1 MVLLKMTKRL
11 FKGLLAVSLA
21 VSLHA
26 GEVKEKKPA
35 KPTKEDPQELAAKRV
50 EAFNRFTN
58 VVTEIEKKYVDKI
71 SISEIMTK
79 AIEGLLSNL
88 DAHSA
93 YLNEKKFKEFQAQ
106 TEGEFGGLGITVGM
120 RDGVLTVIAPL
131 EGTPAYKAG
140 VKSGDNILKINNEST
155 LSMSIDDAINLMRGK
170 PKTPIQITIVR
181 KNEPKPLVFN
191 IVRDIIKVPSVY
203 VKKIEKTPYL
213 YVRVNSFDKNVT
225 KSVLDGLKANPKA
238 KGIVLDL
245 RGNPGG
251 LLNQAVGL
259 SNLFIKEGVLVSQR
273 GKNKEENLEYKAN
286 GRAPY
291 ANLPIAVL
299 VNGGSASASE
309 IVAGA
314 LQDHKRAVIIGEK
327 TFGKGSVQM
336 LLPVNKDEAI
346 KITTARYYLPS
357 GRTIQAKGITPD
369 IVIYPGKVP
378 ENENKF
384 SLKEADLKH
393 HLEQEL
399 KKLDDTNKDSASK
412 NTDKNKKS
420 EESEEEKEVTPKMI
434 NDDIQLKT
442 AIDSLKTWS
451 IVDEKM
457 DEKALKKK

>member
-1 MVLLKMTKRL
+1 MTKRL
-11 FKGLLAVSLA
+11 FKGLLAISLA
-21 VSLHA
+21 VSLHG
-26 GEVKEKKPA
+26 GEVKEKKPV
-35 KPTKEDPQELAAKRV
+35 KPVKEDPQELAAKRV

-71 SISEIMTK
+71 TISEIMTK

-140 VKSGDNILKINNEST
+140 VKAGDNILKINNEST

-170 PKTPIQITIVR
+170 PKTSIQITIVR

-191 IVRDIIKVPSVY
+191 IVRDIIKIPSVY
-203 VKKIEKTPYL
+203 VKTIKDTPYL
-213 YVRVNSFDKNVT
+213 YVRVSSFDKNVT
-225 KSVLDGLKANPKA
+225 KSVLDGLKANPKT

-259 SNLFIKEGVLVSQR
+259 SNLFIKEGILVSQK

-291 ANLPIAVL
+291 TNLPVVVL

-314 LQDHKRAVIIGEK
+314 LQDHKRAIIIGEK
-327 TFGKGSVQM
+327 TFGKGSVQV

-369 IVIYPGKVP
+369 IVVYPGKVP

-399 KKLDDTNKDSASK
+399 KKIDDKTPNSKEADKDKK
-412 NTDKNKKS
+412 N
-420 EESEEEKEVTPKMI
+420 EEEKEVTPKMI

-451 IVDEKM
+451 IVDGKM
-457 DEKALKKK
+457 DEKAPKKK

>member
-1 MVLLKMTKRL
+1 MTKRL
-11 FKGLLAVSLA
+11 FKGLLAISLA
-21 VSLHA
+21 VSLHG
-26 GEVKEKKPA
+26 GEVKEKKPV
-35 KPTKEDPQELAAKRV
+35 KPVKEDPQELAAKRV
-50 EAFNRFTN
+50 EAFSRFSN
-58 VVTEIEKKYVDKI
+58 VVSEIEKKYVDKI

-191 IVRDIIKVPSVY
+191 IIRDIIKVPSVY
-203 VKKIEKTPYL
+203 VKKIKETPYL
-213 YVRVNSFDKNVT
+213 YVRVSGFDKNVT
-225 KSVLDGLKANPKA
+225 KSVLEGLKANPKA

-259 SNLFIKEGVLVSQR
+259 SNLFIKEGVLVSQK

-291 ANLPIAVL
+291 TNLPIAVL

-399 KKLDDTNKDSASK
+399 KKIDDKTPNSK
-412 NTDKNKKS
+412 ETDKDKKN
-420 EESEEEKEVTPKMI
+420 EEEKEITPKMI
-434 NDDIQLKT
+434 NADIQLKT

-457 DEKALKKK
+457 DEKAPKKK

>member
-1 MVLLKMTKRL
+1 MTKRL
-11 FKGLLAVSLA
+11 FKGLLAISLA
-21 VSLHA
+21 VSLHG
-26 GEVKEKKPA
+26 GEVKEKKPV
-35 KPTKEDPQELAAKRV
+35 KPVKEDPQELAAKRV
-50 EAFNRFTN
+50 EAFSRFSN
-58 VVTEIEKKYVDKI
+58 VVSEIEKKYVDKI

-170 PKTPIQITIVR
+170 PKTPIQITVVR

-191 IVRDIIKVPSVY
+191 IIRDIIKLPSVY
-203 VKKIEKTPYL
+203 VKKIKETPYL
-213 YVRVNSFDKNVT
+213 YVRVSGFDKNVT
-225 KSVLDGLKANPKA
+225 KSVLEGLKANPKA

-259 SNLFIKEGVLVSQR
+259 SNLFIKEGVLVSQK

-291 ANLPIAVL
+291 TNLPIAVL

-314 LQDHKRAVIIGEK
+314 LQDHKRAIIIGEK

-399 KKLDDTNKDSASK
+399 KKLDDKTPNSKEADKDKK
-412 NTDKNKKS
+412 N
-420 EESEEEKEVTPKMI
+420 EEEKEVTPKMI
-434 NDDIQLKT
+434 NNDIQLKT

-451 IVDEKM
+451 IIDNQTDEKTP
-457 DEKALKKK
+457 KKK

>member
-1 MVLLKMTKRL
+1 MVLLTMTKRL
-11 FKGLLAVSLA
+11 FKGLLAISLA
-21 VSLHA
+21 VSLHG
-26 GEVKEKKPA
+26 GEVKEKKPV
-35 KPTKEDPQELAAKRV
+35 KPVKEDPQELAAKRV
-50 EAFNRFTN
+50 EAFSRFSN
-58 VVTEIEKKYVDKI
+58 VVSEIEKKYVDKI

-131 EGTPAYKAG
+131 EGTPAYRAG

-170 PKTPIQITIVR
+170 PKTPIQITVVR

-191 IVRDIIKVPSVY
+191 IVRDIIKLPSVY

-213 YVRVNSFDKNVT
+213 YVRVSGFDKNVT

-259 SNLFIKEGVLVSQR
+259 SNLFIKEGVLVSQK

-291 ANLPIAVL
+291 TNLPIAVL

-399 KKLDDTNKDSASK
+399 KKLDDKTPNSKEAVKDKK
-412 NTDKNKKS
+412 N
-420 EESEEEKEVTPKMI
+420 EEEKEVTPKMI

-457 DEKALKKK
+457 DEKAPKKK

>member
-1 MVLLKMTKRL
+1 MTKRL
-11 FKGLLAVSLA
+11 FKGLLAISLA
-21 VSLHA
+21 VSLHG
-26 GEVKEKKPA
+26 GEVKEKKPV
-35 KPTKEDPQELAAKRV
+35 KPVKENPQELAAKRV
-50 EAFNRFTN
+50 EAFSRFTN

-71 SISEIMTK
+71 TISEIMTK

-170 PKTPIQITIVR
+170 PKTPIQITVVR

-191 IVRDIIKVPSVY
+191 IIRDIIKLPSVY
-203 VKKIEKTPYL
+203 VKKIKETPYL
-213 YVRVNSFDKNVT
+213 YVRVSGFDKNVT
-225 KSVLDGLKANPKA
+225 KSVLEGLKANPKV

-259 SNLFIKEGVLVSQR
+259 SNLFIKEGILVSQK

-291 ANLPIAVL
+291 TNLPIAVL

-314 LQDHKRAVIIGEK
+314 LQDHKRAIIIGEK
-327 TFGKGSVQM
+327 TFGKGSVQV

-399 KKLDDTNKDSASK
+399 KKIDDKTPNSKEADKDKK
-412 NTDKNKKS
+412 N
-420 EESEEEKEVTPKMI
+420 EEEKEITPKMI

-457 DEKALKKK
+457 DEKAPKKK

>member
-1 MVLLKMTKRL
+1 MTKRL
-11 FKGLLAVSLA
+11 FKGLLAISLA
-21 VSLHA
+21 VSLHG
-26 GEVKEKKPA
+26 GEIKEKKPV
-35 KPTKEDPQELAAKRV
+35 KPVKEDPQELAAKRV
-50 EAFNRFTN
+50 EAFSRFSN
-58 VVTEIEKKYVDKI
+58 VVSEIEKKYVDKI

-170 PKTPIQITIVR
+170 PKTPIQITVVR

-191 IVRDIIKVPSVY
+191 IIRDIIKLPSVY
-203 VKKIEKTPYL
+203 VKKIKETPYL
-213 YVRVNSFDKNVT
+213 YVRVSGFDKNVT
-225 KSVLDGLKANPKA
+225 KSVLEGLKANPKA

-259 SNLFIKEGVLVSQR
+259 SNLFIKEGVLVSQK

-291 ANLPIAVL
+291 TNLPIAVL

-399 KKLDDTNKDSASK
+399 KKIDDKTPNSKEADKDKK
-412 NTDKNKKS
+412 N
-420 EESEEEKEVTPKMI
+420 EEEKEVTPKMI

-457 DEKALKKK
+457 DEKAPKKK

>member
-1 MVLLKMTKRL
+1 MTKRL
-11 FKGLLAVSLA
+11 FKGLLAISLA
-21 VSLHA
+21 VSLHG
-26 GEVKEKKPA
+26 GEVKEKKPV
-35 KPTKEDPQELAAKRV
+35 KPVKEDPQELAAKRV
-50 EAFNRFTN
+50 EAFSRFSN
-58 VVTEIEKKYVDKI
+58 VVSEIEKKYVDKI

-191 IVRDIIKVPSVY
+191 IIRDIIKLPSVY
-203 VKKIEKTPYL
+203 VKKIKETPYL
-213 YVRVNSFDKNVT
+213 YVRVSGFDKNVT

-259 SNLFIKEGVLVSQR
+259 SNLFIKEGVLVSQK

-291 ANLPIAVL
+291 TNLPIAVL

-336 LLPVNKDEAI
+336 LIPVNKDEAI

-399 KKLDDTNKDSASK
+399 KKLDDKTPNSKEADKDKK
-412 NTDKNKKS
+412 N
-420 EESEEEKEVTPKMI
+420 EEEKEVTPKMI
-434 NDDIQLKT
+434 NNDIQLKT

-457 DEKALKKK
+457 DEKVPKKK

>member
-1 MVLLKMTKRL
+1 M
-11 FKGLLAVSLA
+11 
-21 VSLHA
+21 SLHG
-26 GEVKEKKPA
+26 GEVKEKKPF
-35 KPTKEDPQELAAKRV
+35 KPVKEDPQELAAKRV
-50 EAFNRFTN
+50 EAFSRFSN

-71 SISEIMTK
+71 TISEIMTK

-140 VKSGDNILKINNEST
+140 VKAGDNILKINNEST

-170 PKTPIQITIVR
+170 PKTPIQITVVR

-203 VKKIEKTPYL
+203 VKTIKETPYL

-225 KSVLDGLKANPKA
+225 KSVLDGLKANPKV

-259 SNLFIKEGVLVSQR
+259 SNLFIKEGVLVSQK

-291 ANLPIAVL
+291 TNLPIAVL

-327 TFGKGSVQM
+327 TFGKGSVQV

-399 KKLDDTNKDSASK
+399 KKIDDKTPNSKEADKDKK
-412 NTDKNKKS
+412 N
-420 EESEEEKEVTPKMI
+420 EEEKEVTPKMI

-457 DEKALKKK
+457 DEKAPKKK

>member
-1 MVLLKMTKRL
+1 MTKRL
-11 FKGLLAVSLA
+11 FKGLLAISLV
-21 VSLHA
+21 VSLHG
-26 GEVKEKKPA
+26 GEVKEKKPV
-35 KPTKEDPQELAAKRV
+35 KPVKEDPQELAAKRV
-50 EAFNRFTN
+50 EAFSRFSN
-58 VVTEIEKKYVDKI
+58 VVSEIEKKYVDKI

-191 IVRDIIKVPSVY
+191 IIRDIIKLPSVY
-203 VKKIEKTPYL
+203 VKKIKETPYL
-213 YVRVNSFDKNVT
+213 YVRVSGFDKNVT
-225 KSVLDGLKANPKA
+225 KSVLEGLKANPKA

-259 SNLFIKEGVLVSQR
+259 SNLFIKEGVLVSQK

-291 ANLPIAVL
+291 TNLPIAVL

-399 KKLDDTNKDSASK
+399 KKLDDKNPNSKEADKD
-412 NTDKNKKS
+412 KK
-420 EESEEEKEVTPKMI
+420 SEEEKEVTPKMI

-457 DEKALKKK
+457 DEKAPKKK

>member
-1 MVLLKMTKRL
+1 MTKRL
-11 FKGLLAVSLA
+11 FKGLLAISLA
-21 VSLHA
+21 VSLHG
-26 GEVKEKKPA
+26 GEVKEKKPV
-35 KPTKEDPQELAAKRV
+35 KPVKEDPQELAAKRV
-50 EAFNRFTN
+50 EAFSRFSN
-58 VVTEIEKKYVDKI
+58 VVSEIEKKYVDKI

-191 IVRDIIKVPSVY
+191 IIRDIIKLPSVY

-213 YVRVNSFDKNVT
+213 YVRVSGFDKNVT
-225 KSVLDGLKANPKA
+225 KSVLEGLKANPKA

-259 SNLFIKEGVLVSQR
+259 SNLFIKEGVLVSQK

-291 ANLPIAVL
+291 TNLPIAVL

-399 KKLDDTNKDSASK
+399 KKLDDKTPNSKEADKDKK
-412 NTDKNKKS
+412 N
-420 EESEEEKEVTPKMI
+420 EEEKEVTPKMI

-457 DEKALKKK
+457 DEKAPKKK

>member
-1 MVLLKMTKRL
+1 MTKRL
-11 FKGLLAVSLA
+11 FKGLLAISLA
-21 VSLHA
+21 VSLHG
-26 GEVKEKKPA
+26 GEVKEKKPV
-35 KPTKEDPQELAAKRV
+35 KPVKEDPQELAAKRV
-50 EAFNRFTN
+50 EAFSRFSN
-58 VVTEIEKKYVDKI
+58 VVSEIEKKYVDKI

-170 PKTPIQITIVR
+170 PKTPIQITVVR

-191 IVRDIIKVPSVY
+191 IIRDIIKLPSVY

-213 YVRVNSFDKNVT
+213 YVRVSGFDKNVT
-225 KSVLDGLKANPKA
+225 KSVLEGLKANPKA

-259 SNLFIKEGVLVSQR
+259 SNLFIKEGVLVSQK

-291 ANLPIAVL
+291 TNLPIAVL

-399 KKLDDTNKDSASK
+399 KKIDDKTPNSKEADKDKK
-412 NTDKNKKS
+412 N
-420 EESEEEKEVTPKMI
+420 EEEKEVTPKMI

-457 DEKALKKK
+457 DEKAPKKK

>member
-1 MVLLKMTKRL
+1 MTKRL
-11 FKGLLAVSLA
+11 FKGLLAISLA
-21 VSLHA
+21 VSLHG
-26 GEVKEKKPA
+26 GEVKEKKPV
-35 KPTKEDPQELAAKRV
+35 KPVKEDPQELAAKRV
-50 EAFNRFTN
+50 EAFSRFSN

-170 PKTPIQITIVR
+170 PKTPIQITVVR

-191 IVRDIIKVPSVY
+191 IIRDIIKLPSVY

-213 YVRVNSFDKNVT
+213 YVRVSGFDKNVT
-225 KSVLDGLKANPKA
+225 KSVLEGLKANPKA

-259 SNLFIKEGVLVSQR
+259 SNLFIKEGVLVSQK

-291 ANLPIAVL
+291 TNLPIAVL

-399 KKLDDTNKDSASK
+399 KKIDDKTPNSKEADKDKK
-412 NTDKNKKS
+412 N
-420 EESEEEKEVTPKMI
+420 EEEKEVTPKMV
-434 NDDIQLKT
+434 NADIQLKT

-457 DEKALKKK
+457 DEKAPKKK

>member
-1 MVLLKMTKRL
+1 M
-11 FKGLLAVSLA
+11 
-21 VSLHA
+21 SLHG
-26 GEVKEKKPA
+26 GEVKEKKPV
-35 KPTKEDPQELAAKRV
+35 KPVKEDPQELAAKRV
-50 EAFNRFTN
+50 EAFSRFSN
-58 VVTEIEKKYVDKI
+58 VVSEIERKYVDKI

-170 PKTPIQITIVR
+170 PKTPIQITVVR

-191 IVRDIIKVPSVY
+191 IIRDIIKVPSVY

-225 KSVLDGLKANPKA
+225 KSVLDGLKANPKT

-259 SNLFIKEGVLVSQR
+259 SNLFIKEGVLVSQK

-291 ANLPIAVL
+291 TNLPIAVL

-399 KKLDDTNKDSASK
+399 KKIDDKTPNSK
-412 NTDKNKKS
+412 ETDKDKKN
-420 EESEEEKEVTPKMI
+420 EEEKEVTPKMI

-451 IVDEKM
+451 IVYEKM
-457 DEKALKKK
+457 DEKAPKKK

>member
-1 MVLLKMTKRL
+1 MTKRL
-11 FKGLLAVSLA
+11 FKGLLAISLA
-21 VSLHA
+21 VSLHG
-26 GEVKEKKPA
+26 GEVKEKKPV
-35 KPTKEDPQELAAKRV
+35 KPVKEDPQELAAKRV
-50 EAFNRFTN
+50 EAFSRFSN
-58 VVTEIEKKYVDKI
+58 VVSEIEKKYVDKI

-191 IVRDIIKVPSVY
+191 IIRDIIKLPSVY

-213 YVRVNSFDKNVT
+213 YVRVSGFDKNVT
-225 KSVLDGLKANPKA
+225 KSVLEGLKANPKA

-259 SNLFIKEGVLVSQR
+259 SNLFIKEGILVSQK

-291 ANLPIAVL
+291 TNLPIAVL

-399 KKLDDTNKDSASK
+399 KKLDDKTPNSKEADKDKK
-412 NTDKNKKS
+412 N
-420 EESEEEKEVTPKMI
+420 EEEKEVTPKMI

-457 DEKALKKK
+457 DEKAPKKK

>member
-1 MVLLKMTKRL
+1 MTKRL
-11 FKGLLAVSLA
+11 FKGLLAISLA
-21 VSLHA
+21 VSLHG
-26 GEVKEKKPA
+26 GEVKEKKPV
-35 KPTKEDPQELAAKRV
+35 KPVKEDPQELAAKRV
-50 EAFNRFTN
+50 EAFSRFSN
-58 VVTEIEKKYVDKI
+58 VVSEIEKKYVDKI

-191 IVRDIIKVPSVY
+191 IIRDIIKLPSVY

-213 YVRVNSFDKNVT
+213 YVRVSGFDKNVT

-259 SNLFIKEGVLVSQR
+259 SNLFIKEGILVSQK

-291 ANLPIAVL
+291 TNLPIAVL

-399 KKLDDTNKDSASK
+399 KKIDDKTPNSKEADKDKK
-412 NTDKNKKS
+412 N
-420 EESEEEKEVTPKMI
+420 EEEKEVTPKMV

-457 DEKALKKK
+457 DEKAPKKK

>member
-1 MVLLKMTKRL
+1 MVLLTMTKRL
-11 FKGLLAVSLA
+11 FKGLLAISLA
-21 VSLHA
+21 VSLHG
-26 GEVKEKKPA
+26 GEVKEKKPV
-35 KPTKEDPQELAAKRV
+35 KPVKEDPQELAAKRV
-50 EAFNRFTN
+50 EAFSRFSN
-58 VVTEIEKKYVDKI
+58 VVSEIEKKYVDKI

-140 VKSGDNILKINNEST
+140 IKSGDNILKINNEST

-191 IVRDIIKVPSVY
+191 IVRDIIKLPSVY
-203 VKKIEKTPYL
+203 VKKIKETPYL
-213 YVRVNSFDKNVT
+213 YVRVSGFDKNVT
-225 KSVLDGLKANPKA
+225 KSVLEGLKANPKA

-259 SNLFIKEGVLVSQR
+259 SNLFIKEGVLVSQK

-291 ANLPIAVL
+291 TNLPIAVL

-314 LQDHKRAVIIGEK
+314 LQDHKRAIIIGEK

-336 LLPVNKDEAI
+336 LLPINKDEAI

-399 KKLDDTNKDSASK
+399 KKLDDKTPNSKEADKDKK
-412 NTDKNKKS
+412 N
-420 EESEEEKEVTPKMI
+420 EEEKEVTPKMI

-457 DEKALKKK
+457 DEKAPKKK

>member
-1 MVLLKMTKRL
+1 MTKRL
-11 FKGLLAVSLA
+11 FKGLLAISLA
-21 VSLHA
+21 VSLHG
-26 GEVKEKKPA
+26 GEVKEKKPV
-35 KPTKEDPQELAAKRV
+35 KPVKEDPQELAAKRV
-50 EAFNRFTN
+50 EAFSRFTN

-71 SISEIMTK
+71 TISEIMTK

-140 VKSGDNILKINNEST
+140 VKAGDNILKINNEST

-170 PKTPIQITIVR
+170 PKTSIQITVVR

-191 IVRDIIKVPSVY
+191 IVRDIIKIPSVY
-203 VKKIEKTPYL
+203 VKKIKDTPYL
-213 YVRVNSFDKNVT
+213 YVRVSSFDKNVT
-225 KSVLDGLKANPKA
+225 KSVLDGLKANPKI

-259 SNLFIKEGVLVSQR
+259 SNLFIKEGILVSQK

-291 ANLPIAVL
+291 TNLPIAVL

-314 LQDHKRAVIIGEK
+314 LQDHKRAIIIGEK

-399 KKLDDTNKDSASK
+399 KKIDDKIPNSKEADKDKK
-412 NTDKNKKS
+412 N
-420 EESEEEKEVTPKMI
+420 EEEKEVTPKMI

-451 IVDEKM
+451 IVDDKM
-457 DEKALKKK
+457 DEKAPKKK

>member
-1 MVLLKMTKRL
+1 MTKRL

-21 VSLHA
+21 VSLHG
-26 GEVKEKKPA
+26 GEVKEKKPV
-35 KPTKEDPQELAAKRV
+35 KPVKEDPQELAAKRV
-50 EAFNRFTN
+50 EAFSRFSN
-58 VVTEIEKKYVDKI
+58 VVSEIEKKYVDKI

-191 IVRDIIKVPSVY
+191 IIRDIIKLPSVY
-203 VKKIEKTPYL
+203 VKKIKETPYL
-213 YVRVNSFDKNVT
+213 YVRVSGFDKNVT
-225 KSVLDGLKANPKA
+225 KSVLEGLKANPKA

-259 SNLFIKEGVLVSQR
+259 SNLFIKEGVLVSQK

-291 ANLPIAVL
+291 ANLPVAVL

-399 KKLDDTNKDSASK
+399 KKIDDKTPNSKEADKDKK
-412 NTDKNKKS
+412 N
-420 EESEEEKEVTPKMI
+420 EEEKEVTPKMI

-457 DEKALKKK
+457 DEKAPKKK

>member
-1 MVLLKMTKRL
+1 MTKRL
-11 FKGLLAVSLA
+11 FKGLLAISLA
-21 VSLHA
+21 VSLHG
-26 GEVKEKKPA
+26 GEVKEKKPV
-35 KPTKEDPQELAAKRV
+35 KPVKEDPQELAAKRV
-50 EAFNRFTN
+50 EAFSRFSN
-58 VVTEIEKKYVDKI
+58 VVSEIEKKYVDKI

-170 PKTPIQITIVR
+170 PKTPIQITVVR

-191 IVRDIIKVPSVY
+191 IIRDIIKLPSVY

-213 YVRVNSFDKNVT
+213 YVRVSGFDKNVT
-225 KSVLDGLKANPKA
+225 KSVLEGLKANPKA

-259 SNLFIKEGVLVSQR
+259 SNLFIKEGVLVSQK

-291 ANLPIAVL
+291 TNLPIAVL

-399 KKLDDTNKDSASK
+399 KKLDDKTPNSKEADKDKK
-412 NTDKNKKS
+412 N
-420 EESEEEKEVTPKMI
+420 EEEKEVTPKMI

-457 DEKALKKK
+457 DEKAPKKK

>member
-1 MVLLKMTKRL
+1 M
-11 FKGLLAVSLA
+11 
-21 VSLHA
+21 SLHG
-26 GEVKEKKPA
+26 GEVKEKKPV
-35 KPTKEDPQELAAKRV
+35 KPVKEDPQELAAKRV
-50 EAFNRFTN
+50 EAFSRFSN

-71 SISEIMTK
+71 TISEIMTK

-140 VKSGDNILKINNEST
+140 VKAGDNILKINNEST

-170 PKTPIQITIVR
+170 PKTPIQITVVR

-191 IVRDIIKVPSVY
+191 IIRDIIKVPSVY
-203 VKKIEKTPYL
+203 VKTIKETPYL

-225 KSVLDGLKANPKA
+225 KSVLDGLKANPKV

-259 SNLFIKEGVLVSQR
+259 SNLFIKEGVLVSQK

-291 ANLPIAVL
+291 TNLPIAVL

-327 TFGKGSVQM
+327 TFGKGSVQV

-399 KKLDDTNKDSASK
+399 KKIDDKTPNSK
-412 NTDKNKKS
+412 ETDKDKKN
-420 EESEEEKEVTPKMI
+420 EEEKEVTPKMI

-457 DEKALKKK
+457 DEKAPKKK

>member
-1 MVLLKMTKRL
+1 MTKRL
-11 FKGLLAVSLA
+11 FKGLLAISLA
-21 VSLHA
+21 VSLHG
-26 GEVKEKKPA
+26 GEVKEKKPV
-35 KPTKEDPQELAAKRV
+35 KPVKEDPQELAAKRV
-50 EAFNRFTN
+50 EAFSRFSN
-58 VVTEIEKKYVDKI
+58 VVSEIEKKYVDKI

-191 IVRDIIKVPSVY
+191 IIRDIIKLPSVY
-203 VKKIEKTPYL
+203 VKKIKETPYL
-213 YVRVNSFDKNVT
+213 YVRVSGFDKNVT
-225 KSVLDGLKANPKA
+225 KSVLEGLKANPKA

-259 SNLFIKEGVLVSQR
+259 SNLFIKEGVLVSQK

-291 ANLPIAVL
+291 TNLPIAVL

-399 KKLDDTNKDSASK
+399 KKIDDKTPNSKEADKDKK
-412 NTDKNKKS
+412 N
-420 EESEEEKEVTPKMI
+420 EEEKEVTPKMV

-457 DEKALKKK
+457 DEKAPKKK

>member
-1 MVLLKMTKRL
+1 MTKRL
-11 FKGLLAVSLA
+11 FKGLLAISLA
-21 VSLHA
+21 VSLHG
-26 GEVKEKKPA
+26 GEVKEKKPV
-35 KPTKEDPQELAAKRV
+35 KPVKEDPQELAAKRV
-50 EAFNRFTN
+50 EAFSRFSN

-170 PKTPIQITIVR
+170 PKTPIQITVVR

-191 IVRDIIKVPSVY
+191 IIRDIIKVPSVY
-203 VKKIEKTPYL
+203 VKKIKETPYL
-213 YVRVNSFDKNVT
+213 YVRVSGFDKNVT
-225 KSVLDGLKANPKA
+225 KSVLDGLKANPKV

-259 SNLFIKEGVLVSQR
+259 SNLFVKEGILVSQK

-291 ANLPIAVL
+291 TNLPIAVL

-399 KKLDDTNKDSASK
+399 KKLDDKTPNSKEADKDKK
-412 NTDKNKKS
+412 N
-420 EESEEEKEVTPKMI
+420 EEEKEVTPKMI
-434 NDDIQLKT
+434 NADIQLKT

-457 DEKALKKK
+457 DEKAPKKK

>member
-1 MVLLKMTKRL
+1 MTKRL
-11 FKGLLAVSLA
+11 FKGLLAISLA
-21 VSLHA
+21 VSLHG
-26 GEVKEKKPA
+26 GEVKEKKPV
-35 KPTKEDPQELAAKRV
+35 KPVKEDPQELAAKRV
-50 EAFNRFTN
+50 EAFSRFSN
-58 VVTEIEKKYVDKI
+58 VVSEIEKKYVDKI

-191 IVRDIIKVPSVY
+191 IIRDIIKVPSVY
-203 VKKIEKTPYL
+203 VKKIKETPYL
-213 YVRVNSFDKNVT
+213 YVRVSGFDKNVT
-225 KSVLDGLKANPKA
+225 KSVLEGLKANPKA

-259 SNLFIKEGVLVSQR
+259 SNLFIKEGVLVSQK

-291 ANLPIAVL
+291 TNLPIAVL

-369 IVIYPGKVP
+369 IMIYPGKVP

-399 KKLDDTNKDSASK
+399 KKLDDKTPNSKEADKDKK
-412 NTDKNKKS
+412 N
-420 EESEEEKEVTPKMI
+420 EEEKEVTPKMI

-457 DEKALKKK
+457 DEKVPKKK

>member
-1 MVLLKMTKRL
+1 MTKRL
-11 FKGLLAVSLA
+11 FKGLLAISLA
-21 VSLHA
+21 VSLHG
-26 GEVKEKKPA
+26 GEVKEKKPV
-35 KPTKEDPQELAAKRV
+35 KPVKEDPQELAAKRV
-50 EAFNRFTN
+50 EAFSRFSN

-71 SISEIMTK
+71 TISEIMTK

-140 VKSGDNILKINNEST
+140 VKAGDNILKINNEST

-191 IVRDIIKVPSVY
+191 IVRDIIKIPSVY
-203 VKKIEKTPYL
+203 VKKIKDTPYL
-213 YVRVNSFDKNVT
+213 YVRVSGFDKNVT
-225 KSVLDGLKANPKA
+225 KSVLDGLKANPKT

-259 SNLFIKEGVLVSQR
+259 SNLFIKEGILVSQK

-291 ANLPIAVL
+291 TNLPIAVL

-314 LQDHKRAVIIGEK
+314 LQDHKRAIIIGEK

-399 KKLDDTNKDSASK
+399 KKIDDKTPNSKEADKDKK
-412 NTDKNKKS
+412 N
-420 EESEEEKEVTPKMI
+420 EEEKEVTPKMI
-434 NDDIQLKT
+434 NNDIQLKT

-457 DEKALKKK
+457 DEKAPKKK

>member
-1 MVLLKMTKRL
+1 MTKRL
-11 FKGLLAVSLA
+11 FKGLLAISLA
-21 VSLHA
+21 VSLHG
-26 GEVKEKKPA
+26 GEVKEKKPV
-35 KPTKEDPQELAAKRV
+35 KPVKEDPQELAAKRV
-50 EAFNRFTN
+50 EAFSRFSN
-58 VVTEIEKKYVDKI
+58 VVSEIEKKYVDKI

-191 IVRDIIKVPSVY
+191 IVRDIIKLPSVY
-203 VKKIEKTPYL
+203 VKKIKETPYL
-213 YVRVNSFDKNVT
+213 YVRVSGFDKNVT

-259 SNLFIKEGVLVSQR
+259 SNLFIKEGVLVSQK

-291 ANLPIAVL
+291 TNLPIAVL

-399 KKLDDTNKDSASK
+399 KKLDDKTPNSKEADKDKK
-412 NTDKNKKS
+412 N
-420 EESEEEKEVTPKMI
+420 EEEKEVTPKMI

-451 IVDEKM
+451 IVDDKM
-457 DEKALKKK
+457 DEKVPKKK

>member
-1 MVLLKMTKRL
+1 MTKRL
-11 FKGLLAVSLA
+11 FKGLLAISLA
-21 VSLHA
+21 VSLHG
-26 GEVKEKKPA
+26 GEVKEKKPV
-35 KPTKEDPQELAAKRV
+35 KPVKEDPQELAAKRV
-50 EAFNRFTN
+50 EAFSRFSN

-170 PKTPIQITIVR
+170 PKTPIQITVVR

-191 IVRDIIKVPSVY
+191 IIRDIIKLPSVY
-203 VKKIEKTPYL
+203 VKKIKETPYL
-213 YVRVNSFDKNVT
+213 YVRVSGFDKNVT

-259 SNLFIKEGVLVSQR
+259 SNLFIKEGVLVSQK

-291 ANLPIAVL
+291 TNLPVVVL

-327 TFGKGSVQM
+327 TFGKGSVQV

-399 KKLDDTNKDSASK
+399 KKLDDKTPNSKEADKDKK
-412 NTDKNKKS
+412 N
-420 EESEEEKEVTPKMI
+420 EEEKEVTPKMI

-457 DEKALKKK
+457 DEKAPKKK

>member
-1 MVLLKMTKRL
+1 MTKRL

-21 VSLHA
+21 VSLHG
-26 GEVKEKKPA
+26 GEVKEKKPV
-35 KPTKEDPQELAAKRV
+35 KPVKEDPQELAAKRV
-50 EAFNRFTN
+50 EAFSRFSN

-170 PKTPIQITIVR
+170 PKTPIQITVVR

-191 IVRDIIKVPSVY
+191 IIRDIIKLPSVY
-203 VKKIEKTPYL
+203 VKKIKETPYL
-213 YVRVNSFDKNVT
+213 YVRVSGFDKNVT
-225 KSVLDGLKANPKA
+225 KSVLEGLKANPKA

-259 SNLFIKEGVLVSQR
+259 SNLFIKEGVLVSQK

-291 ANLPIAVL
+291 TNLPIAVL

-314 LQDHKRAVIIGEK
+314 LQDHKRAIIIGEK

-399 KKLDDTNKDSASK
+399 KKLDDKNPNSKEADKDKK
-412 NTDKNKKS
+412 N
-420 EESEEEKEVTPKMI
+420 EEEKEVTPKMI

-457 DEKALKKK
+457 DEKAPKKK

>member
-1 MVLLKMTKRL
+1 MTKRL
-11 FKGLLAVSLA
+11 FKGLLAISLA
-21 VSLHA
+21 VSLHG
-26 GEVKEKKPA
+26 GEVKEKKPV
-35 KPTKEDPQELAAKRV
+35 KPVKEDPQELAAKRV
-50 EAFNRFTN
+50 EAFSRFSN

-191 IVRDIIKVPSVY
+191 IIRDIIKLPSVY
-203 VKKIEKTPYL
+203 VKKIKETPYL
-213 YVRVNSFDKNVT
+213 YVRVSGFDKNVT

-259 SNLFIKEGVLVSQR
+259 SNLFIKEGILVSQK

-291 ANLPIAVL
+291 TNLPIAVL

-399 KKLDDTNKDSASK
+399 KKLDDKTPNSKEADKDKK
-412 NTDKNKKS
+412 N
-420 EESEEEKEVTPKMI
+420 EEEKEVTPKMI
-434 NDDIQLKT
+434 NADIQLKT

-457 DEKALKKK
+457 DEKAPKKK

>member
-1 MVLLKMTKRL
+1 MTKRL
-11 FKGLLAVSLA
+11 FKGLLAISLA
-21 VSLHA
+21 VSLHG
-26 GEVKEKKPA
+26 GEVKEKKPV
-35 KPTKEDPQELAAKRV
+35 KPVKEDPQELAAKRV
-50 EAFNRFTN
+50 EAFSRFSN

-191 IVRDIIKVPSVY
+191 IIRDIIKLPSVY
-203 VKKIEKTPYL
+203 VKKIKETPYL
-213 YVRVNSFDKNVT
+213 YVRVSGFDKNVT

-259 SNLFIKEGVLVSQR
+259 SNLFIKEGVLVSQK

-291 ANLPIAVL
+291 TNLPIAVL

-327 TFGKGSVQM
+327 TFGKGSVQV

-399 KKLDDTNKDSASK
+399 KKIDDKTPNSKEADKDKK
-412 NTDKNKKS
+412 N
-420 EESEEEKEVTPKMI
+420 EEEKEVTPKMI

-457 DEKALKKK
+457 DEKAPKKK

>member
-1 MVLLKMTKRL
+1 MTKRL
-11 FKGLLAVSLA
+11 FKGLLAISLA
-21 VSLHA
+21 VSLHG
-26 GEVKEKKPA
+26 GEVKEKKPV
-35 KPTKEDPQELAAKRV
+35 KPVKEDPQELAAKRV
-50 EAFNRFTN
+50 EAFSRFSN
-58 VVTEIEKKYVDKI
+58 VVSEIEKKYVDKI

-170 PKTPIQITIVR
+170 PKTPIQITVVR

-191 IVRDIIKVPSVY
+191 IIRDIIKLPSVY
-203 VKKIEKTPYL
+203 VKKIKETPYL
-213 YVRVNSFDKNVT
+213 YVRVSGFDKNVT
-225 KSVLDGLKANPKA
+225 KSVLEGLKANPKA

-259 SNLFIKEGVLVSQR
+259 SNLFIKEGVLVSQK

-291 ANLPIAVL
+291 TNLPIAVL

-314 LQDHKRAVIIGEK
+314 LQDHKRAIIIGEK
-327 TFGKGSVQM
+327 TFGKGSVQV

-399 KKLDDTNKDSASK
+399 KKLDDKNPNSKEADKDKK
-412 NTDKNKKS
+412 N
-420 EESEEEKEVTPKMI
+420 EEEKEVTPKMI

-457 DEKALKKK
+457 DEKAPKKK

>member
-1 MVLLKMTKRL
+1 M
-11 FKGLLAVSLA
+11 
-21 VSLHA
+21 SLHG
-26 GEVKEKKPA
+26 GEVKEKKPV
-35 KPTKEDPQELAAKRV
+35 KPIKENPQELAAKRV
-50 EAFNRFTN
+50 EAFSRFTN

-155 LSMSIDDAINLMRGK
+155 LSMNIDDAINLMRGK

-191 IVRDIIKVPSVY
+191 IIRDIIKLPSVY
-203 VKKIEKTPYL
+203 VKKIKETPYL
-213 YVRVNSFDKNVT
+213 YVRVSGFDKNVT
-225 KSVLDGLKANPKA
+225 KSVLEGLKANPKA

-259 SNLFIKEGVLVSQR
+259 SNLFIKEGVLVSQK

-291 ANLPIAVL
+291 TNLPVAVL

-327 TFGKGSVQM
+327 TFGKGSVQV

-399 KKLDDTNKDSASK
+399 KKLDDKTPNSKEADKDKK
-412 NTDKNKKS
+412 N
-420 EESEEEKEVTPKMI
+420 EEEKEVTPKMI
-434 NDDIQLKT
+434 SDDIQLKT

-457 DEKALKKK
+457 DEKAPKKK

>member
-1 MVLLKMTKRL
+1 MTKRL
-11 FKGLLAVSLA
+11 FKGLLAISLA
-21 VSLHA
+21 VSLHG
-26 GEVKEKKPA
+26 GEVKEKKPV
-35 KPTKEDPQELAAKRV
+35 KPVKEDPQELAAKRV
-50 EAFNRFTN
+50 EAFSRFSN
-58 VVTEIEKKYVDKI
+58 VVSEIEKKYVDKI

-140 VKSGDNILKINNEST
+140 IKSGDNILKINNEST

-191 IVRDIIKVPSVY
+191 IIRDIIKLPSVY

-213 YVRVNSFDKNVT
+213 YVRVSGFDKNVT

-259 SNLFIKEGVLVSQR
+259 SNLFIKEGVLVSQK

-291 ANLPIAVL
+291 TNLPIAVL

-399 KKLDDTNKDSASK
+399 KKLDDKTPNSKEADKDKK
-412 NTDKNKKS
+412 N
-420 EESEEEKEVTPKMI
+420 EEEKEVTPKMI

-457 DEKALKKK
+457 DEKAPKKK

>member
-1 MVLLKMTKRL
+1 MTKRL
-11 FKGLLAVSLA
+11 FKGLLAISLA
-21 VSLHA
+21 VSLHG
-26 GEVKEKKPA
+26 GEVKEKKPV
-35 KPTKEDPQELAAKRV
+35 KPVKEDPQELAAKRV
-50 EAFNRFTN
+50 EAFSRFSN
-58 VVTEIEKKYVDKI
+58 VVSEIEKKYVDKI

-140 VKSGDNILKINNEST
+140 VKSGDSILKINNEST

-191 IVRDIIKVPSVY
+191 IIRDIIKLPSVY
-203 VKKIEKTPYL
+203 VKKIKETPYL
-213 YVRVNSFDKNVT
+213 YVRVSGFDKNVT

-259 SNLFIKEGVLVSQR
+259 SNLFIKEGVLVSQK

-291 ANLPIAVL
+291 TNLPVAVL

-399 KKLDDTNKDSASK
+399 KKLDDKTPNSKEADKDKK
-412 NTDKNKKS
+412 N
-420 EESEEEKEVTPKMI
+420 EEEKEVTPKMI

-457 DEKALKKK
+457 DEKVPKKK

>member
-1 MVLLKMTKRL
+1 MTKRL
-11 FKGLLAVSLA
+11 FKGLLAISLA
-21 VSLHA
+21 VSLHG
-26 GEVKEKKPA
+26 GEVKEKKPV
-35 KPTKEDPQELAAKRV
+35 KPVKEDPQELAAKRV
-50 EAFNRFTN
+50 EAFSRFSN
-58 VVTEIEKKYVDKI
+58 VVSEIEKKYVDKI

-155 LSMSIDDAINLMRGK
+155 LSMIIDDAINLMRGK

-191 IVRDIIKVPSVY
+191 IIRDIIKLPSVY
-203 VKKIEKTPYL
+203 VKKIKETPYL
-213 YVRVNSFDKNVT
+213 YVRVSGFDKNVT
-225 KSVLDGLKANPKA
+225 KSVLEGLKANPKA

-259 SNLFIKEGVLVSQR
+259 SNLFIKEGVLVSQK

-291 ANLPIAVL
+291 TNLPIAVL

-399 KKLDDTNKDSASK
+399 KKLDDKTPNSKEADKDKK
-412 NTDKNKKS
+412 N
-420 EESEEEKEVTPKMI
+420 EEEKEVTLKMI

-457 DEKALKKK
+457 DEKAPKKK

>member
-1 MVLLKMTKRL
+1 MTKRL
-11 FKGLLAVSLA
+11 FKGLLAISLA
-21 VSLHA
+21 VSLHG
-26 GEVKEKKPA
+26 GEVKEKKPV
-35 KPTKEDPQELAAKRV
+35 KPVKEDPQELAAKRV
-50 EAFNRFTN
+50 EAFSRFSN
-58 VVTEIEKKYVDKI
+58 VVSEIEKKYVDKI

-191 IVRDIIKVPSVY
+191 IIRDIIKIPSVY
-203 VKKIEKTPYL
+203 VKKIKETPYL
-213 YVRVNSFDKNVT
+213 YVRVSSFDKNVT
-225 KSVLDGLKANPKA
+225 KSVLDGLKANPKV

-259 SNLFIKEGVLVSQR
+259 SNLFIKEGILVSQK

-291 ANLPIAVL
+291 TNLPITVL

-314 LQDHKRAVIIGEK
+314 LQDHKRAIIIGEK

-399 KKLDDTNKDSASK
+399 KKLDDKTPNSKEADKDKK
-412 NTDKNKKS
+412 N
-420 EESEEEKEVTPKMI
+420 EEEKEVTPKMI
-434 NDDIQLKT
+434 NADIQLKT

-457 DEKALKKK
+457 DEKAPKKK

>member
-1 MVLLKMTKRL
+1 MTKRL
-11 FKGLLAVSLA
+11 FKGLLAISLA
-21 VSLHA
+21 VSLHG
-26 GEVKEKKPA
+26 GEIKEKKPA
-35 KPTKEDPQELAAKRV
+35 KPIKENPQELAAKRV

-58 VVTEIEKKYVDKI
+58 VVSEIEKKYVDKVT
-71 SISEIMTK
+71 ISEIMTK
-79 AIEGLLSNL
+79 AIEGLLFNL

-93 YLNEKKFKEFQAQ
+93 YLNEKKFKDFQAQ

-120 RDGVLTVIAPL
+120 RDGVLTVVAPL

-140 VKSGDNILKINNEST
+140 VKSGDKILKINNEST
-155 LSMSIDDAINLMRGK
+155 LNMSIDDAINLMRGK
-170 PKTPIQITIVR
+170 PKTPIQITVVR
-181 KNEPKPLVFN
+181 KKEPKPLVFN
-191 IVRDIIKVPSVY
+191 IIRDIIKIPSVS
-203 VKKIEKTPYL
+203 VKKIKGTPYL
-213 YVRVNSFDKNVT
+213 YIRVAGFDRNVT
-225 KSVLDGLKANPKA
+225 KSVLDGLKANPNI

-259 SNLFIKEGVLVSQR
+259 SNLFIKDGILVSQK

-291 ANLPIAVL
+291 TNLPMAVL

-378 ENENKF
+378 ENDNTL

-399 KKLDDTNKDSASK
+399 KKLDDKNPNSK
-412 NTDKNKKS
+412 EADKNKKD
-420 EESEEEKEVTPKMI
+420 EEKEITLEMI
-434 NDDIQLKT
+434 NNDIQLKT

-451 IVDEKM
+451 IVDSHT
-457 DEKALKKK
+457 DEKTPKKK

>member
-1 MVLLKMTKRL
+1 MTKRL
-11 FKGLLAVSLA
+11 FKGLLAISLA
-21 VSLHA
+21 VSLHG
-26 GEVKEKKPA
+26 GEVKEKKPV
-35 KPTKEDPQELAAKRV
+35 KPVKEDPQELAAKRV
-50 EAFNRFTN
+50 EAFSRFSN
-58 VVTEIEKKYVDKI
+58 VVSEIEKKYVDKI

-170 PKTPIQITIVR
+170 PKTPLQITIVR

-191 IVRDIIKVPSVY
+191 IIRDIIKLPSVY
-203 VKKIEKTPYL
+203 VKKIKETPYL
-213 YVRVNSFDKNVT
+213 YVRVSGFDKNVT
-225 KSVLDGLKANPKA
+225 KSVLEGLKANPKA

-259 SNLFIKEGVLVSQR
+259 SNLFIKEGVLVSQK

-291 ANLPIAVL
+291 TNLPIAVL

-399 KKLDDTNKDSASK
+399 KKLDDKNPNSKEADKDKK
-412 NTDKNKKS
+412 N
-420 EESEEEKEVTPKMI
+420 EEEKEVTPKMI

-457 DEKALKKK
+457 DEKAPKKK

>member
-1 MVLLKMTKRL
+1 M
-11 FKGLLAVSLA
+11 
-21 VSLHA
+21 SLHG
-26 GEVKEKKPA
+26 GEVKEKKPV
-35 KPTKEDPQELAAKRV
+35 KPVKEDPQELAAKRV
-50 EAFNRFTN
+50 EAFSRFSN
-58 VVTEIEKKYVDKI
+58 VVSEIEKKYVDKV

-203 VKKIEKTPYL
+203 VKKIKDTPYL
-213 YVRVNSFDKNVT
+213 YVRVSGFDKNVT

-259 SNLFIKEGVLVSQR
+259 SNLFIKEGVLVSQK

-291 ANLPIAVL
+291 TNLPIAVL

-399 KKLDDTNKDSASK
+399 KKIDDKTPNSKEADKDKK
-412 NTDKNKKS
+412 N
-420 EESEEEKEVTPKMI
+420 EEEKEVTPKMI

-457 DEKALKKK
+457 DEKAPKKK

>member
-1 MVLLKMTKRL
+1 MTKRL

-21 VSLHA
+21 VSLHG
-26 GEVKEKKPA
+26 GEVKEKKPV
-35 KPTKEDPQELAAKRV
+35 KPIKENPQELAAKRV
-50 EAFNRFTN
+50 EAFSRFSN
-58 VVTEIEKKYVDKI
+58 VVSEIEKKYVDKI
-71 SISEIMTK
+71 TISDIMTK

-131 EGTPAYKAG
+131 EGTPAYKVG
-140 VKSGDNILKINNEST
+140 VKSGDKILKINNEST

-170 PKTPIQITIVR
+170 PKTPIQITVVR

-191 IVRDIIKVPSVY
+191 IIRDIIKIPSVY
-203 VKKIEKTPYL
+203 VKTIKDTPYL
-213 YVRVNSFDKNVT
+213 YIRVSSFDRNVT
-225 KSVLDGLKANPKA
+225 KSVLDGLKANPNI
-238 KGIVLDL
+238 KGVVLDL

-259 SNLFIKEGVLVSQR
+259 SNLFIKEGILVSQK

-314 LQDHKRAVIIGEK
+314 LQDHKRAIIIGEN
-327 TFGKGSVQM
+327 TFGKGSVQV

-378 ENENKF
+378 ENDNKL

-399 KKLDDTNKDSASK
+399 KKLDDKNPNSK
-412 NTDKNKKS
+412 EAGKNKKDD
-420 EESEEEKEVTPKMI
+420 EEKEITPLMI
-434 NDDIQLKT
+434 NNDIQLKT

-451 IVDEKM
+451 IIDNQADEKTP
-457 DEKALKKK
+457 KKK

>member
-1 MVLLKMTKRL
+1 MTKRL
-11 FKGLLAVSLA
+11 FKGLLAISLA
-21 VSLHA
+21 VSLHG
-26 GEVKEKKPA
+26 GEVKEKKPV
-35 KPTKEDPQELAAKRV
+35 KPVKEDPQELAAKRV
-50 EAFNRFTN
+50 EAFSRFSN
-58 VVTEIEKKYVDKI
+58 VVSEIEKKYVDKI

-191 IVRDIIKVPSVY
+191 IIRDIIKLPSVY
-203 VKKIEKTPYL
+203 VKKIKETPYL
-213 YVRVNSFDKNVT
+213 YVRVSGFDKNVT

-259 SNLFIKEGVLVSQR
+259 SNLFIKEGVLVSQK

-291 ANLPIAVL
+291 TNLPIAVL

-327 TFGKGSVQM
+327 TFGKGSVQV

-399 KKLDDTNKDSASK
+399 KKLDDKNPNSKEADKD
-412 NTDKNKKS
+412 KK
-420 EESEEEKEVTPKMI
+420 SEEEKEVTPKMI
-434 NDDIQLKT
+434 SDDIQLKT

-457 DEKALKKK
+457 DEKAPKKK